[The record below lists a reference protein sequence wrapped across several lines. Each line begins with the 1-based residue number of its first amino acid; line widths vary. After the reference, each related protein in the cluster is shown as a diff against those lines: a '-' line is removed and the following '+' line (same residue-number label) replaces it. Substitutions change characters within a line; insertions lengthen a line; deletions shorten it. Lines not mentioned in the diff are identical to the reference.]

1 MILVVDDSAVDRR
14 LVGGILEKK
23 FQWAIQYAANGV
35 EALARMKGTKPDLV
49 VTDLTMPMMDG
60 LELVRYL
67 RARHPEIPVILMTAY
82 GSEALAIEALEQG
95 ASSYVPKSELAK
107 RLPQTVEDVLKL
119 ARAGQ
124 SHEHLLQCLVKTGFS
139 FCLENDPALVDPL
152 VELVQQ
158 MVAGMRLT
166 DFAGKLQIGVALREA
181 LLNALFHGNLEIT
194 AEEVKAV
201 EDRLLGQD
209 EVSLVEKRCAEE
221 PYKSRK
227 IFVEVRI
234 SQDEARFTIRDQG
247 PGFDVSALRDMCE
260 CGALEGE
267 RGRGLWLMRTF
278 MDEVICEPPGNQV
291 VMVKRRDK
299 AASAPA
305 PPAASDAAPEAA
317 PAPAPPD
324 PGAGS
329 SEARPGGESQ
339 AP

>member
-1 MILVVDDSAVDRR
+1 MTMILVVDDSAVDRR

-67 RARHPEIPVILMTAY
+67 RAHHPEVPVILMTAY

-124 SHEHLLQCLVKTGFS
+124 GHEHLMQCLVKTGFS
-139 FCLENDPALVDPL
+139 FCLENDPALIDPL
-152 VELVQQ
+152 VDLVQQ

-181 LLNALFHGNLEIT
+181 LINALFHGNLEIT

-201 EDRLLGQD
+201 EDRLLGED

-247 PGFDVSALRDMCE
+247 PGFDVSGVPNQCE

-278 MDEVICEPPGNQV
+278 MDEVVCEPPGNQV

-299 AASAPA
+299 VAPA
-305 PPAASDAAPEAA
+305 AAAAPEAA
-317 PAPAPPD
+317 PAPAPP
-324 PGAGS
+324 S
-329 SEARPGGESQ
+329 TGGTDSPASQ
-339 AP
+339 